1 MSGLSETE
9 APAAPT
15 ITISSEWK
23 EQAEEIA
30 YGSVTAP
37 VVVVCGAKNCGKTT
51 FSRHL
56 LNVLLQR
63 YRKVA
68 YLDTDVGQSE
78 FTPPGCL
85 SLTVIDNLPSDL
97 AIPCMKTPER
107 CYFFGDTSSKRDP
120 KAYLNCIFA
129 LYDYYSS
136 EYRTPNERNRT
147 LKNGLPLVVNTPGWV
162 KGIGY
167 DILVNMIQH
176 MAPTHVVKINISAG
190 NKNLPGGKFWLN
202 GYYTM
207 ALTDAVKMKF
217 LDEIENQSD
226 ESVELTEIDSA
237 RKDSSNR
244 SILVQKDASLLRDL
258 KIMAYFRQI
267 FPSNMSITTIK
278 ELAQAL
284 TSHPPYQVPVSA
296 VKIKH
301 LYCQIPA
308 SEVFYSLNASIVG
321 LAISSEDSETSPH
334 CVGLGIVRSIDTI
347 KQLLYVLTPLPPS
360 MVGKVDLLLQGFIQ
374 IPKCLLQ
381 VDGRVSPYMPAN
393 VVPSTF

>member
-1 MSGLSETE
+1 MAAALSENE
-9 APAAPT
+9 GLAPA
-15 ITISSEWK
+15 ITISSEWV
-23 EQAEEIA
+23 EEAAKIA
-30 YGSVTAP
+30 YDSVATP
-37 VVVVCGAKNCGKTT
+37 VTVVCGAKNCGKTT
-51 FSRHL
+51 FSRYL

-85 SLTVIDNLPSDL
+85 SLTVIDSLPSDL

-107 CYFFGDTSSKRDP
+107 CFFFGDTSSKRDP
-120 KAYLNCIFA
+120 KAYLNYIFA
-129 LYDYYSS
+129 LYDYYQS
-136 EYRTPNERNRT
+136 EYRPPNERNRV

-176 MAPTHVVKINISAG
+176 MSPTHVVKINISAG
-190 NKNLPGGKFWLN
+190 SKNLPDGRFWLN
-202 GYYTM
+202 GYNAM
-207 ALTDAVKMKF
+207 ALTDAVKLKL
-217 LDEIENQSD
+217 LDESKIQSD
-226 ESVELTEIDSA
+226 LRSEDYDGRVELIEIDAA

-267 FPSNMSITTIK
+267 FPSNMNVTTIK

-284 TSHPPYQVPVSA
+284 TSHPPYQVPISA

-321 LAISSEDSETSPH
+321 LVISPEDSETPPH
-334 CVGLGIVRSIDTI
+334 CIGLGRSHSTPQLFEFTCISLHHIYIWLFKFFGVRI
-347 KQLLYVLTPLPPS
+347 
-360 MVGKVDLLLQGFIQ
+360 
-374 IPKCLLQ
+374 
-381 VDGRVSPYMPAN
+381 
-393 VVPSTF
+393 